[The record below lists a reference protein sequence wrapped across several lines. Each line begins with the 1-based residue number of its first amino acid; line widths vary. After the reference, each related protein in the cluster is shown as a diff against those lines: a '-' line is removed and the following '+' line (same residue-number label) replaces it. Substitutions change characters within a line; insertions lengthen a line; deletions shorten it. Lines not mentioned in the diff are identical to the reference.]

1 MLTQLHLL
9 HTSFSQYCERFS
21 HDPPANN
28 MYVFYQWIVAWC
40 IRKVKQIH
48 HYMCIYIYM
57 YIYTIWYIY
66 YAHTY
71 IYILHMMFLGIFASF
86 PTFFPLKTQG
96 SQPGDALKQQRVIHN
111 DVARSRGTARA
122 AETRRNGFDRN
133 FLEILI
139 GILDFLDLFNG
150 LYEDVLD
157 FRWLIRSVLQRKK
170 EIW

>member
-1 MLTQLHLL
+1 MI
-9 HTSFSQYCERFS
+9 
-21 HDPPANN
+21 
-28 MYVFYQWIVAWC
+28 YVL
-40 IRKVKQIH
+40 RTH
-48 HYMCIYIYM
+48 IYIY
-57 YIYTIWYIY
+57 IYFTHDVPWDIR
-66 YAHTY
+66 
-71 IYILHMMFLGIFASF
+71 IFSHL
-86 PTFFPLKTQG
+86 FPLKTQG

-157 FRWLIRSVLQRKK
+157 FR
-170 EIW
+170 

>member
-1 MLTQLHLL
+1 
-9 HTSFSQYCERFS
+9 
-21 HDPPANN
+21 
-28 MYVFYQWIVAWC
+28 
-40 IRKVKQIH
+40 
-48 HYMCIYIYM
+48 MCIYIC
-57 YIYTIWYIY
+57 IYTQYDICIT
-66 YAHTY
+66 HTH

-157 FRWLIRSVLQRKK
+157 FR
-170 EIW
+170 